1 MDYGTYL
8 FNVIKT
14 YEIEKSEGGT
24 GAIDLRLA
32 ELKQLEKRLKVLK
45 YYISDERERILKQ
58 RKKTIKSNKKS
69 S

>member
-14 YEIEKSEGGT
+14 SEIEKSEGGT